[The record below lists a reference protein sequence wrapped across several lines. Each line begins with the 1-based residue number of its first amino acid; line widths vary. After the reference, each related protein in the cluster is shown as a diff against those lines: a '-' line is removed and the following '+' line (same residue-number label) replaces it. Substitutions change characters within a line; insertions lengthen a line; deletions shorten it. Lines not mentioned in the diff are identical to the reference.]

1 MKVTEL
7 QASPS
12 TSTFGRR
19 EVLETIRTLLLGVPH
34 IQHSD
39 PHPAPGPPAALLYTS
54 PSPPMDDD
62 LLSLISGTGTS
73 SSYSCSAGQ
82 QKVAKTVAKTTPNHQ
97 QLNDIKTIAKK
108 LFELNYAEVTA
119 YNKAAEEDIDTSLS
133 EALPKFSFSA
143 KTWCE
148 IDYVCGSEVHGS
160 TQFQEMQLDLS
171 CSSSHK
177 H

>member
-12 TSTFGRR
+12 TNTFGRR
-19 EVLETIRTLLLGVPH
+19 EVLETIGTLLLGVPH

-39 PHPAPGPPAALLYTS
+39 PHPAPGPPAALLYRS

-97 QLNDIKTIAKK
+97 QLNDIKTIYIPKK

-119 YNKAAEEDIDTSLS
+119 YNKTAEEDIEQFHTSLY

-148 IDYVCGSEVHGS
+148 IDYVGWTVI
-160 TQFQEMQLDLS
+160 
-171 CSSSHK
+171 
-177 H
+177 